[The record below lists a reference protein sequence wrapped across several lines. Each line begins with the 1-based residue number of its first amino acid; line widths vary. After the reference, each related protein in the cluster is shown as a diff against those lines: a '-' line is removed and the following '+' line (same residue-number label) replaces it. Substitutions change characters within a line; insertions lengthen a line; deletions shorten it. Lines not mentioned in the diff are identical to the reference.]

1 MPDWSRE
8 VRPRP
13 IWHPENCNF
22 HFIRRPIFNF
32 LSLYPFTN
40 MAMPNVA
47 NCKSSF
53 WHLQQLANRFSLP
66 QNFEERGHAQIS
78 WRIVLI
84 IIVNSVIAS
93 TSGQRITVA
102 LVWSWSEWAGAT
114 ITFIFVQKKF
124 WVGYWNDATMEFWHY
139 QAIATRISK
148 CNMEE
153 RLVSLWWSSCIKETF
168 IPSRLHCID

>member
-1 MPDWSRE
+1 MWQIANPHSG
-8 VRPRP
+8 
-13 IWHPENCNF
+13 
-22 HFIRRPIFNF
+22 IF
-32 LSLYPFTN
+32 
-40 MAMPNVA
+40 
-47 NCKSSF
+47 
-53 WHLQQLANRFSLP
+53 NRFSLP

-78 WRIVLI
+78 WRIVL

-153 RLVSLWWSSCIKETF
+153 RLVSFWWSSCIKETF
-168 IPSRLHCID
+168 IPSRLHCIDWFSRLSRIIETIPYTSNRMWQMWQSIGCGNQ